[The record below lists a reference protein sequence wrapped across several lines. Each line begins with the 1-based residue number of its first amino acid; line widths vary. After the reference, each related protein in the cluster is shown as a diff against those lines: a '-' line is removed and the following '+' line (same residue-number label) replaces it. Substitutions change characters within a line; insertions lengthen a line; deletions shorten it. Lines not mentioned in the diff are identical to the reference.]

1 MKAAPAR
8 MPAVFF
14 GHGSPLNALVENRYT
29 EAWRTLA
36 ARLPPP
42 RAIVSV
48 SAHWL
53 SHGTAVTAMDMPP
66 TIHDFGGFPR
76 ALFEMQYPAP
86 GAPRLAERIAALLAP
101 VPVHRDRQDWGLDHG
116 TWSVLCKCYPAADVP
131 VVQLSIDVDQP
142 ATAYLELGSRLAVL
156 RDEGVLVM
164 GTGNVVH
171 NLRVLDRRED
181 APPHDWALRFE
192 ARVRQCLLAG
202 EIEALTGF
210 QQWGDDAARALPSVE
225 HFLPLLYV
233 LGARREG
240 EEIHVPFDGI
250 AATSISMLTA
260 VVGGSG

>member
-1 MKAAPAR
+1 MTATAAR

-14 GHGSPLNALVENRYT
+14 GHGSPLNALAENRYT
-29 EAWRTLA
+29 EAWRALA
-36 ARLPPP
+36 ATWPAP
-42 RAIVSV
+42 RAIVAI

-53 SHGTAVTAMDMPP
+53 SHGTAVTAMEMPP

-101 VPVHRDRQDWGLDHG
+101 VPVYMDQKWGLDHG
-116 TWSVLCKCYPAADVP
+116 TWSVLCKCYPDADVP
-131 VVQLSIDVDQP
+131 VVQLSIDVDRP
-142 ATAYLELGSRLAVL
+142 ATAYLELGSRLSAL

-181 APPHDWALRFE
+181 APPRDWALRFE
-192 ARVRQCLLAG
+192 ARVKQCLLEG
-202 EIEALTGF
+202 RIEALAGF

-233 LGARREG
+233 LGTRREG
-240 EEIHVPFDGI
+240 EAIRVPFDGI
-250 AATSISMLTA
+250 AATSISMLSA
-260 VVGGSG
+260 VVGALA